1 MVSVSLSQVTALGNP
16 KLLERVSNGVLAI
29 QSLFQQ
35 FDTDGNNQVTRDEFA
50 QVGLPAFHCSSRQC
64 WHLPCLLHSAMH
76 CNRMD

>member
-1 MVSVSLSQVTALGNP
+1 MVNVEGRLFLQSQLSWPYGLGFPCLLQVTALGNP

-50 QVGLPAFHCSSRQC
+50 QVGSQAFQY
-64 WHLPCLLHSAMH
+64 
-76 CNRMD
+76 